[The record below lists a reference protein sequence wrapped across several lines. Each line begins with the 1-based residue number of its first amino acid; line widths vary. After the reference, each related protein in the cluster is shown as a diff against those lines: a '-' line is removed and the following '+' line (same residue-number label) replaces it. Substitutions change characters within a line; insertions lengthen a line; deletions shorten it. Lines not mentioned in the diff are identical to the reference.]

1 MNILE
6 RKKCKEKGEQESSCK
21 KKKKKKGEYTKELL
35 LKLYFNSCIP

>member
-21 KKKKKKGEYTKELL
+21 KKKKKKGRVHQRAFVEAL
-35 LKLYFNSCIP
+35 F

>member
-21 KKKKKKGEYTKELL
+21 KKKKKGRVHQRAFVEAL
-35 LKLYFNSCIP
+35 F

>member
-6 RKKCKEKGEQESSCK
+6 RKKCKEKGEQESNC
-21 KKKKKKGEYTKELL
+21 KKKKKGEYTKELL